1 MIQLVVRNGTVVDG
15 TGRAG
20 FRADVAIADG
30 RIVKVGKVDEQAAT
44 EIDAEGLVVAP
55 GFIDVH
61 THYDAQVFWDPKLT
75 PSSNHGVTTVIGGN
89 CGFSIAPLSGR
100 SDDAAYLQAMLSRVE
115 GMPLDALKQG
125 VPWNWTSFG
134 EYLDRIDGKL
144 AINAGFLVGHSA
156 LRRTVMG
163 ERAVGSD
170 ATPEELDAMKALL
183 AKSLAEGGLGF
194 STTMSPTHNDANGA
208 PVPSRHADTR
218 EFVAL
223 AAVAGQAEGTFL
235 EMVADLSRPFD
246 EVVLERMASMS
257 RAAGRSLNWNLLSPE
272 SRVPQLFKAQL
283 AASDHA
289 AERGGKVIALAAVR
303 PISLV
308 LTFAAGMVLDAFP
321 GWRDVMAL
329 PHEERRKQLADPA
342 TRKQMN
348 DAMQSPTA
356 GAFGTLSDWSQ
367 WRIVETMRAENRPL
381 NGLLI
386 GTVASRLNKSP
397 LDTLLD
403 LAIDEDLQTRFM
415 PVLNGVDD
423 ESWRM
428 RAAAWRDPRVL
439 IGGSDA
445 GAHLDM
451 IDTFALS
458 SHLLS
463 EGVRERKILSLE
475 EAVHKLTGLP
485 AAIFGLQHR
494 GVVREGNFADLV
506 VFDHATIAAGP
517 IYSRKDLPG
526 GHARLFSDAIGVEHV
541 IVNGTPIVRS
551 GAFTG
556 ALPGRILRSGRD
568 TVTVG
573 IS

>member
-1 MIQLVVRNGTVVDG
+1 
-15 TGRAG
+15 
-20 FRADVAIADG
+20 
-30 RIVKVGKVDEQAAT
+30 
-44 EIDAEGLVVAP
+44 
-55 GFIDVH
+55 
-61 THYDAQVFWDPKLT
+61 
-75 PSSNHGVTTVIGGN
+75 
-89 CGFSIAPLSGR
+89 
-100 SDDAAYLQAMLSRVE
+100 
-115 GMPLDALKQG
+115 
-125 VPWNWTSFG
+125 
-134 EYLDRIDGKL
+134 
-144 AINAGFLVGHSA
+144 
-156 LRRTVMG
+156 
-163 ERAVGSD
+163 
-170 ATPEELDAMKALL
+170 
-183 AKSLAEGGLGF
+183 
-194 STTMSPTHNDANGA
+194 
-208 PVPSRHADTR
+208 
-218 EFVAL
+218 
-223 AAVAGQAEGTFL
+223 
-235 EMVADLSRPFD
+235 
-246 EVVLERMASMS
+246 
-257 RAAGRSLNWNLLSPE
+257 
-272 SRVPQLFKAQL
+272 
-283 AASDHA
+283 
-289 AERGGKVIALAAVR
+289 
-303 PISLV
+303 
-308 LTFAAGMVLDAFP
+308 
-321 GWRDVMAL
+321 
-329 PHEERRKQLADPA
+329 
-342 TRKQMN
+342 MN

-367 WRIVETMRAENRPL
+367 WRIIETIRPENRAL